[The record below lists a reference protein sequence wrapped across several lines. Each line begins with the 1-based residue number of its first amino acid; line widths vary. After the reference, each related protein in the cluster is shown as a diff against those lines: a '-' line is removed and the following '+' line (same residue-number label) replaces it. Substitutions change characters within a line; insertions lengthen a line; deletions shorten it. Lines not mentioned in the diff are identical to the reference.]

1 MNRFSA
7 DHTYTLNILR
17 FCFACSRVTGS
28 LLGWWKAG
36 AKEHTVIVNEVE
48 NMWLVCWRFCAKR
61 NKQHAIFTWKK
72 KKKVKLNWI
81 ELNLYSRFARLLSQL
96 VSECIQTNCTLA
108 VGWFSHIFNVS
119 AHWMIASMK
128 NPKTPKNPSQTRTVS
143 LHFPCWMCEF
153 TNFAVG
159 QRRFKNWIQNFF
171 RCCWNDRFY
180 F

>member
-119 AHWMIASMK
+119 E
-128 NPKTPKNPSQTRTVS
+128 
-143 LHFPCWMCEF
+143 L
-153 TNFAVG
+153 
-159 QRRFKNWIQNFF
+159 
-171 RCCWNDRFY
+171 NDRLDEKPENTEKSEPNANCLSSFSLLNVWIHE
-180 F
+180 FRRGPAPF